1 MPIIGITMVF
11 IRKKKVG
18 KNVYLEKV
26 ESYREGGKVKQRVL
40 EYLGKEIN
48 GEPVKKVFA
57 NEIEVKSVK
66 QSLDVLAID
75 KIAEELKLKNL
86 ENPQILSLVYSQLL
100 EDKSINKLESWI
112 KYTEIPHLLGF
123 DKISVKELYES
134 LADINDEDFERI
146 DRRMFE
152 IFGSY
157 EDISK
162 AIIIDVT
169 DTYFAGSKINI
180 KKRKGKENRISKLIQ
195 IGLAVSFK
203 NGFPIFHKQYH
214 GNLSGMDIFKD
225 MSIELKNKGIS
236 SMIMDRGM
244 LSKENIEMALELK
257 FQIIAGLRKNSNLI
271 KEFIEPIK
279 RDDIYSAKCRVPL
292 KETTVFL
299 KEFDYMNGKLIV
311 VYNPALEVVKKE
323 LNFQKEIENNSDVG
337 YSLIYHNTKYSS
349 AEVVRRYYDKDM
361 VERAF
366 KQIKGVLSLRP
377 IRVWLSNHVEG
388 HIKICYLAYAILS
401 LMNFKLKKL
410 GISAIEA
417 LESLRYGYKVT
428 LRDSTSNH
436 EWSTH
441 VPLEPKQKKI
451 LKKLNVMPK
460 N

>member
-1 MPIIGITMVF
+1 MAF

-18 KNVYLEKV
+18 KNVYLVKV
-26 ESYREGGKVKQRVL
+26 ESYRENGKIKQRVL
-40 EYLGKEIN
+40 EYLGKEID
-48 GEPVKKVFA
+48 GKAAKKVFA
-57 NEIEVKSVK
+57 NKIEVKSVK

-75 KIAEELKLKNL
+75 KIAEELKLKAI

-112 KYTEIPHLLGF
+112 KYTEIPHLLGC
-123 DKISVKELYES
+123 DKISVKELYEF

-152 IFGSY
+152 IFNSY

-162 AIIIDVT
+162 STIIDVT

-180 KKRKGKENRISKLIQ
+180 KKRKGKDNQVSKLTQ

-214 GNLSGMDIFKD
+214 GNLSGMDIYKD
-225 MSIELKNKGIS
+225 MSIELKNKGIL

-257 FQIIAGLRKNSNLI
+257 FQIIAGLRKNSSI
-271 KEFIEPIK
+271 VDEFISPIK
-279 RDDIYSAKCRVPL
+279 REDIYSAKCRVPL
-292 KETTVFL
+292 KKTTVFI
-299 KEFDYMNGKLIV
+299 KEFEYLEGKLIV
-311 VYNPALEVVKKE
+311 VYNPELEVLKKE
-323 LNFQKEIENNSDVG
+323 LNFEKEIESNQDIG
-337 YSLIYHNTKYSS
+337 YSLIYHNTKHSS
-349 AEVVRRYYDKDM
+349 EEVVKKYYDKEI

-377 IRVWLSNHVEG
+377 IRVWLSNHITG

-401 LMNFKLKKL
+401 LLNHKLKKL
-410 GISAIEA
+410 NITAIDS
-417 LESLRYGYKVT
+417 LESLKHGYKVK
-428 LRDSTSNH
+428 LRDTSSNF
-436 EWSTH
+436 EWSIH

-451 LKKLNVMPK
+451 LETLSVVTK

>member
-1 MPIIGITMVF
+1 MAF

-18 KNVYLEKV
+18 KNVYLVKV
-26 ESYREGGKVKQRVL
+26 ESYRENGKIKQRVL
-40 EYLGKEIN
+40 EYLGKEID
-48 GEPVKKVFA
+48 GKAAKKVFA

-123 DKISVKELYES
+123 DKISVKELYEF
-134 LADINDEDFERI
+134 LADINDEDFGRI

-152 IFGSY
+152 IFNSY

-162 AIIIDVT
+162 ATIIDVT

-180 KKRKGKENRISKLIQ
+180 KKRKGKDNQVSKLTQ
-195 IGLAVSFK
+195 IGLAVSFE

-214 GNLSGMDIFKD
+214 GNLSGMDIYKD

-236 SMIMDRGM
+236 SMIIDRGM

-271 KEFIEPIK
+271 KEFINPIK

-292 KETTVFL
+292 KETTVFV
-299 KEFDYMNGKLIV
+299 KEFDYMNGKLMV

-323 LNFQKEIENNSDVG
+323 LNFQKDVENNSDVG
-337 YSLIYHNTKYSS
+337 YSLIYHNTKYSP
-349 AEVVRRYYDKDM
+349 AEVVARYYDKDM

-366 KQIKGVLSLRP
+366 KQIKGVLNLRP

-410 GISAIEA
+410 GISAVEA

-428 LRDSTSNH
+428 LKDSTSNH
-436 EWSTH
+436 EWSIH
-441 VPLEPKQKKI
+441 VPLEPKQKQI
-451 LKKLNVMPK
+451 LRKLNVMPK